1 MAAAELSP
9 RRRARRRWL
18 PAGLGAVWVRAYA
31 VVWLGAL
38 AAAALV
44 TLVGQPLILPAR
56 RLLGATLSAQHNPPP
71 QFGHVLVLA
80 AHNIPI
86 FSWPLLLGAFG
97 AHRSRFQTHVADG
110 LLVACIFVNTAQVGV
125 GLAAYGWAL
134 LPYLPQVPS
143 GVGCCG
149 ARGERMACTAP
160 PRAHRQGRIRRVRA
174 DRRGDGVRRGAGDR
188 CGAAPMSHACGHVWS
203 AEIGWRRIEGQR
215 LNEMLQV
222 EWCSPELF
230 RFAGTFWLGQG

>member
-38 AAAALV
+38 ATAALV

-134 LPYLPQVPS
+134 LPYLPQVPLEWVAAAL
-143 GVGCCG
+143 GVSAWLVQRRRALT
-149 ARGERMACTAP
+149 AREGFGVFGLIAVVLVCAAALETVVVP
-160 PRAHRQGRIRRVRA
+160 HR
-174 DRRGDGVRRGAGDR
+174 
-188 CGAAPMSHACGHVWS
+188 
-203 AEIGWRRIEGQR
+203 
-215 LNEMLQV
+215 
-222 EWCSPELF
+222 
-230 RFAGTFWLGQG
+230 